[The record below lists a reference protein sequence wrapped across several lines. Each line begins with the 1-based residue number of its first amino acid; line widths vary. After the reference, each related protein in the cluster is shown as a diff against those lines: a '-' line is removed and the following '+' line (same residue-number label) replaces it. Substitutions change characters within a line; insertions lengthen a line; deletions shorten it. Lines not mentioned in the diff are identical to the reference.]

1 MYPTASIAA
10 TGAYPATTDA
20 SRHQKQQS
28 CARGP
33 EIARETA
40 CARAIGEG
48 FDLQKYAGGRVTYYW
63 EEDEQAVG
71 GHKNASCHDKC
82 FRGPFM
88 LSVGCALTT
97 IFPTLSSYTTLQP

>member
-1 MYPTASIAA
+1 MYPTASTAA
-10 TGAYPATTDA
+10 ARAYPATTDA